1 MGHIEVSDDTYRDL
15 ELLAAS
21 WQTTVGE
28 AVARLID
35 TFTTAS
41 TPAGETA
48 DASPLV
54 AVHAVY
60 AGTRTEATFDSRT
73 RVVTITSGP
82 LSGRSFTSPS
92 GARAAVVRLLN
103 PSVSPIGNG
112 WDFWVITD
120 TGARLHTLRQ
130 R

>member
-1 MGHIEVSDDTYRDL
+1 MGHIEVSDETYRDL

-21 WQTTVGE
+21 WRTTVGE
-28 AVARLID
+28 AVARLVD
-35 TFTTAS
+35 TPSTAS
-41 TPAGETA
+41 TPEGEPA
-48 DASPLV
+48 DASPLL

-60 AGTRTEATFDSRT
+60 AGTRTEATFDPRN

-92 GARAAVVRLLN
+92 GARIAVVRLLN

-112 WDFWVITD
+112 WHFWVITD
-120 TGARLHTLRQ
+120 TGARLRTLRH

>member
-35 TFTTAS
+35 SLATAS

-48 DASPLV
+48 DAAPLV

-60 AGTRTEATFDSRT
+60 AGTRTEATFDPRT
-73 RVVTITSGP
+73 RVVTTTSGP

-92 GARAAVVRLLN
+92 SARIAVVRLLN

-112 WDFWVITD
+112 WHFWVITD
-120 TGARLHTLRQ
+120 TGARLHTLR
-130 R
+130 RR

>member
-1 MGHIEVSDDTYRDL
+1 MGHIEVGDDTYRDL

-41 TPAGETA
+41 NPAGETA

-60 AGTRTEATFDSRT
+60 AGTRVEATFDPRT

-82 LSGRSFTSPS
+82 LSGRSFPSPS

-112 WDFWVITD
+112 WHFWLITD
-120 TGARLHTLRQ
+120 TGARLHTLR
-130 R
+130 RR